1 MGMTAL
7 IWAAYNGK
15 VDAAQLLVKAGADV
29 NAKTNVSVGVIARAT
44 Q

>member
-1 MGMTAL
+1 M
-7 IWAAYNGK
+7 IAAAAGGH

-29 NAKTNVSVGVIARAT
+29 NAKDKVSVVVIARAT